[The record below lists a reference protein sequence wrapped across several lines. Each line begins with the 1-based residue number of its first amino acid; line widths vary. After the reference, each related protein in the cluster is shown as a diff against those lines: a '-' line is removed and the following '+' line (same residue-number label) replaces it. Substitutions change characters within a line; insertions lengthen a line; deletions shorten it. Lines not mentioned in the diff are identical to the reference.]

1 MEDLQG
7 AYLDLALRRWKA
19 IFTQVRPDARPK
31 PGAKPGAKR
40 NPPTFIAETQRRTE
54 QGAETAGSAPAA
66 IGPRSPLPASNTG
79 PIG

>member
-7 AYLDLALRRWKA
+7 AYLDPVLRRWRA
-19 IFTQVRPDARPK
+19 IFAQVRPDART
-31 PGAKPGAKR
+31 KPGAKR
-40 NPPTFIAETQRRTE
+40 NPPTFIAETRRRTE

>member
-7 AYLDLALRRWKA
+7 AYLDPVLRRWKA
-19 IFTQVRPDARPK
+19 IFTQVRPDARP
-31 PGAKPGAKR
+31 KPGAKR

-66 IGPRSPLPASNTG
+66 IGPRSPLPASNSG